1 MSIQPRP
8 SDTVTEDYLLLGVP
22 VIEWAF
28 ETSPGVFGAF
38 FGLGIPSSS
47 EVQKELQTAKLLNSQ
62 SGAAKLVRE
71 LVRSFEATLAVTTFR
86 HSGANMQLMFASS
99 VLTDVSAANVAVA
112 GEIVRLQSDALTF
125 LNTSKQ
131 LIQES
136 PTPTVA
142 PGTITLEAV
151 GTGQGGTFGEVLGDF
166 ALDFKPLVVADV
178 ASLLVGGTERV
189 GDIVAGS
196 SPTAGQI
203 GIVEGVGATA
213 GELIFPSGEG
223 PALGAAVVATY
234 TPSHG
239 PLVENTDF
247 FLDYNEGRIRI
258 LGPFGGAT
266 DRFRSTQPMSL
277 GYTYSQPQS
286 QQIKPFTQ
294 FTFAGK
300 TRIRQLTEVGMNLI
314 WTIPK
319 AQARLTP
326 DAFVFNRDDLTVTA
340 LAIQLLEDSDFPSE
354 PFGTLEI
361 YQEGTF

>member
-8 SDTVTEDYLLLGVP
+8 SDSVTEDYLILGVP

-71 LVRSFEATLAVTTFR
+71 LVRSFESTLAITTFR
-86 HSGANMQLMFASS
+86 HSGANMQLMFASN
-99 VLTDVSAANVAVA
+99 VLEDVAAASTVIA
-112 GEIVRLQSDALTF
+112 GEIIRLQADHLTF
-125 LNTSKQ
+125 LNTAKQ
-131 LIQES
+131 LIETS

-151 GTGQGGTFGEVLGDF
+151 GTGQGGTFGETQGDF
-166 ALDFKPLVVADV
+166 VLDFKPLVVADV

-189 GDIVAGS
+189 GDIVAGAA
-196 SPTAGQI
+196 PTAGQI
-203 GIVEGVGATA
+203 GIIEGVGATS
-213 GELIFPSGEG
+213 GEMIFPSGEG

-247 FLDYNEGRIRI
+247 FVDYNEGRIRV

-266 DRFRSTQPMSL
+266 DPFRSTQPMSL
-277 GYTYSQPQS
+277 GYTYSQPVS
-286 QQIKPFTQ
+286 QRIKPFTQ

-300 TRIRQLTEVGMNLI
+300 ARIRQLTEVGMNLI
-314 WTIPK
+314 WTVPK
-319 AQARLTP
+319 AQVRLTP

-340 LAIQLLEDSDFPSE
+340 LAIQLLEDTDFPAE
-354 PFGTLEI
+354 PFGTMEI
-361 YQEGTF
+361 YREGTF